1 MPTWRSISNYD
12 LFERFMLL
20 TAVKHGRGSRK
31 QCINVILVKFSRSFE
46 QQPVF
51 EHIMSRHFSDTD
63 LTYGRCTTT
72 PSWWTSASPLVLLL
86 KSCGAHTISTAQLVS
101 SVWPRGT
108 SHPPPPPHL
117 PPLSNSYK
125 GAKSMVRSLASQ
137 SCLTKEWTGEDTR
150 TLNAHHA

>member
-12 LFERFMLL
+12 LFECFMLL

-51 EHIMSRHFSDTD
+51 DTSCHVTSGTQ
-63 LTYGRCTTT
+63 TYGRCTTT
-72 PSWWTSASPLVLLL
+72 PSWWTSASPLVFLL

-117 PPLSNSYK
+117 PPHSNSYK

-137 SCLTKEWTGEDTR
+137 SCLTKEWSGEDTR